1 MNIKNIIRGLIK
13 EAINRSYGSMN
24 DLAKYRD
31 INLDSPSSLSKARSS
46 QGLKV
51 SDVGDLSKN
60 IPFNKKMERLYGMIL
75 GYMANK
81 FKLKR
86 NSKDIRERGNELKE
100 FIKNFLTRDEV
111 ESFYYRLNR
120 FNRNAKEFKRICE
133 QFINYMQSGE
143 MSDTDV
149 YDKVNMGDED
159 NDLAFKPRDYAPYEG
174 EFEKYVK
181 QLEKKI
187 MISDEILKNISYG
200 LVQPGDINMAVTY
213 GLLNENE
220 FKSKLNSENLLSR
233 YNTTSS
239 TSGKEWK
246 RISDIFNEMVR
257 DNLTKLN
264 NQLKNIKNR
273 MM

>member
-1 MNIKNIIRGLIK
+1 MKIKNIIRGLIK
-13 EAINRSYGSMN
+13 EAINRSYGSMD

-86 NSKDIRERGNELKE
+86 NSKDIRERGNQLKE

-149 YDKVNMGDED
+149 YDKVDMGDDD
-159 NDLAFKPRDYAPYEG
+159 NDLAFKPRDYGKYEG
-174 EFEKYVK
+174 EWEKYVK

-187 MISDEILKNISYG
+187 MIGEEILKNISYG

-213 GLLNENE
+213 GLLNGNE

-246 RISDIFNEMVR
+246 RISDIFNEMVH

-264 NQLKNIKNR
+264 DQLKNIKNR

>member
-1 MNIKNIIRGLIK
+1 
-13 EAINRSYGSMN
+13 
-24 DLAKYRD
+24 
-31 INLDSPSSLSKARSS
+31 
-46 QGLKV
+46 
-51 SDVGDLSKN
+51 VGDLSKN

-187 MISDEILKNISYG
+187 MIGDEILKNISYG

-213 GLLNENE
+213 GLLNGNE